1 MKDIEPNQE
10 GLMSL
15 ANKRPDVVEKM
26 GYDPDS
32 FAAGGLAML
41 EAGGM
46 AMDPDMAIEVF
57 KEKQGIE
64 SFFGGG
70 MSNKKKKTNTSLAFS
85 KTKKDEEEE
94 DEEKTMMQKIK
105 EGFLNFEVPESADDF
120 QDMTMPQGL
129 TSGGIGPLNTP
140 KIPPIT
146 RMFGGGMAN
155 TTADPEFMESFV
167 PTGKKFMGID
177 IGLLMA
183 GNIDNQARQQAR
195 QNNATNNSQGIASL
209 DDDLKGLIDNFPGL
223 SGADRDL
230 QKAILDLQRAQQYT
244 PDSAQYIDE
253 SSPLKAIY
261 RPYYSEVTKAYN
273 VGKPGRFDPMAAAPE
288 ERVRFN
294 LTPRRIEGQAYAADG
309 GMMVDGQIFPDR
321 DDLVTGPGGERDDK
335 IPAMLSDGEFITN
348 AKAVRGIGA
357 LAGAPADDPFAQ
369 RMEGAKQMYALQKAA
384 EGYMGSMS

>member
-64 SFFGGG
+64 GFFGGG
-70 MSNKKKKTNTSLAFS
+70 MSNKKKTTGGISPFGNPRKDEDE
-85 KTKKDEEEE
+85 DEEE
-94 DEEKTMMQKIK
+94 KSMLQKIK
-105 EGFLNFEVPESADDF
+105 EGLLNFEMPDSANAF
-120 QDMTMPQGL
+120 QDMTMPEL
-129 TSGGIGPLNTP
+129 ISSGGIGAFQPP

-146 RMFGGGMAN
+146 RMADGGI
-155 TTADPEFMESFV
+155 S
-167 PTGKKFMGID
+167 
-177 IGLLMA
+177 
-183 GNIDNQARQQAR
+183 
-195 QNNATNNSQGIASL
+195 SL
-209 DDDLKGLIDNFPGL
+209 DDKLKRLIDTFPGL
-223 SGADRDL
+223 GGGDKNL

-273 VGKPGRFDPMAAAPE
+273 VGRKGAFDPMAAAPE
-288 ERVRFN
+288 ERVQFN
-294 LTPRRIEGQAYAADG
+294 LDPRRIEGQVYAADG
-309 GMMVDGQIFPDR
+309 GMMVDGQMFPDR

-348 AKAVRGIGA
+348 SKAVRGIGA

-384 EGYMGSMS
+384 EDYMGSMS

>member
-1 MKDIEPNQE
+1 MKDIKPNQE

-15 ANKRPDVVEKM
+15 AEKRPDVVEKM

-32 FAAGGLAML
+32 FAAGGIAML

-46 AMDPDMAIEVF
+46 AMDPDMAMEVF

-64 SFFGGG
+64 SFASGGFAD
-70 MSNKKKKTNTSLAFS
+70 MLEKL
-85 KTKKDEEEE
+85 KD
-94 DEEKTMMQKIK
+94 KIK
-105 EGFLNFEVPESADDF
+105 DLKFDQEESDKISEKLSQFEG
-120 QDMTMPQGL
+120 MTDIQGL
-129 TSGGIGPLNTP
+129 TSGGIGPLNRP
-140 KIPPIT
+140 NIPSIT
-146 RMFGGGMAN
+146 KMAN
-155 TTADPEFMESFV
+155 
-167 PTGKKFMGID
+167 GGIS
-177 IGLLMA
+177 GLDNELMLVINA
-183 GNIDNQARQQAR
+183 LPSLDNQE
-195 QNNATNNSQGIASL
+195 
-209 DDDLKGLIDNFPGL
+209 KV
-223 SGADRDL
+223 L

-244 PDSAQYIDE
+244 PDAVQYIDE
-253 SSPLKAIY
+253 SSPLKAVY

-273 VGKPGRFDPMAAAPE
+273 VGRSGRFDPMAAAPE
-288 ERVRFN
+288 ERVQFN
-294 LTPRRIEGQAYAADG
+294 LKPRRVSGVEYAAE
-309 GMMVDGQIFPDR
+309 GMMVDGQMFPDR

>member
-1 MKDIEPNQE
+1 MKDINSNQE
-10 GLMSL
+10 GLMAL
-15 ANKRPDVVEKM
+15 AEKRPGVVEKM

-46 AMDPDMAIEVF
+46 GMDPDMAIEVF

-70 MSNKKKKTNTSLAFS
+70 MAST
-85 KTKKDEEEE
+85 KTKEEKEKEEEE
-94 DEEKTMMQKIK
+94 EEKSMLQKIK
-105 EGFLNFEVPESADDF
+105 AGLLNFESSDASDF
-120 QDMTMPQGL
+120 ASMGMPQSIS
-129 TSGGIGPLNTP
+129 SGGIGAYQAPS
-140 KIPPIT
+140 IPPIT
-146 RMFGGGMAN
+146 RMFGGGLAN
-155 TTADPEFMESFV
+155 TNAGDEYV
-167 PTGKKFMGID
+167 PTGNTFLGMDLGA
-177 IGLLMA
+177 LMA
-183 GNIDNQARQQAR
+183 KSANDQARQS
-195 QNNATNNSQGIASL
+195 NATNNSQGISAL
-209 DDDLKGLIDNFPGL
+209 DNDLKDLIDKFPGL
-223 SGADRDL
+223 SGGDRNL

-273 VGKPGRFDPMAAAPE
+273 VGRKGAFDPMAAAPE
-288 ERVRFN
+288 ERVQFN
-294 LTPRRIEGQAYAADG
+294 LDPRRIEGQVYAADG
-309 GMMVDGQIFPDR
+309 GMMVDGQMFPDR

-335 IPAMLSDGEFITN
+335 IPAMLSDGEFIIN

-357 LAGAPADDPFAQ
+357 LSGASGDDPFAQ

>member
-1 MKDIEPNQE
+1 MKDIKPNQE

-32 FAAGGLAML
+32 FAAGGVAML

-46 AMDPDMAIEVF
+46 AMDPDMAMEVF

-64 SFFGGG
+64 SFASGGFAD
-70 MSNKKKKTNTSLAFS
+70 MLEKL
-85 KTKKDEEEE
+85 KD
-94 DEEKTMMQKIK
+94 KIK
-105 EGFLNFEVPESADDF
+105 DLKFDQEESDKISEKLSQFEE
-120 QDMTMPQGL
+120 MTDIQGL
-129 TSGGIGPLNTP
+129 TSGGIGPLNRP
-140 KIPPIT
+140 NIPSIT
-146 RMFGGGMAN
+146 RMADGGISELDN
-155 TTADPEFMESFV
+155 EL
-167 PTGKKFMGID
+167 KK
-177 IGLLMA
+177 
-183 GNIDNQARQQAR
+183 
-195 QNNATNNSQGIASL
+195 
-209 DDDLKGLIDNFPGL
+209 LIDTFPGL
-223 SGADRDL
+223 SGGDREL

-273 VGKPGRFDPMAAAPE
+273 VGRPGKFDPMAAAPE
-288 ERVRFN
+288 ERVQFN
-294 LTPRRIEGQAYAADG
+294 LKPRRIAGQLYAAD
-309 GMMVDGQIFPDR
+309 GMMVDGQMFPDR

>member
-1 MKDIEPNQE
+1 MKDIKPNQE

-15 ANKRPDVVEKM
+15 AEKRPDVVEKM

-32 FAAGGLAML
+32 FAAGGIAML

-46 AMDPDMAIEVF
+46 AMDPDMAMEVF

-64 SFFGGG
+64 SFASGGFAD
-70 MSNKKKKTNTSLAFS
+70 MLEKL
-85 KTKKDEEEE
+85 KDKIKDFKF
-94 DEEKTMMQKIK
+94 DEEKSDEIADTLNKFK
-105 EGFLNFEVPESADDF
+105 EMSDT
-120 QDMTMPQGL
+120 QTL
-129 TSGGIGPLNTP
+129 TSGGIGPLNRP
-140 KIPPIT
+140 NIPSIT
-146 RMFGGGMAN
+146 RMANGGI
-155 TTADPEFMESFV
+155 S
-167 PTGKKFMGID
+167 
-177 IGLLMA
+177 GLDNELMLVINA
-183 GNIDNQARQQAR
+183 LPSLDNQE
-195 QNNATNNSQGIASL
+195 
-209 DDDLKGLIDNFPGL
+209 KV
-223 SGADRDL
+223 L

-244 PDSAQYIDE
+244 PDAVQYIDE
-253 SSPLKAIY
+253 SSPLKAVY

-273 VGKPGRFDPMAAAPE
+273 VGRPGRFDPMAAAPE
-288 ERVRFN
+288 ERVQFN
-294 LTPRRIEGQAYAADG
+294 LKPRRIEGQLYAAD
-309 GMMVDGQIFPDR
+309 GMMVDGQMFPDR